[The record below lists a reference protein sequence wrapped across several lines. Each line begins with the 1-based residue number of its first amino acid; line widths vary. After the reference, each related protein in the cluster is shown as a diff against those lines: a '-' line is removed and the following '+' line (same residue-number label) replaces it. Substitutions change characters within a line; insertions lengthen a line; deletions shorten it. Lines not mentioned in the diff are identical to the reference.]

1 MEHPQFSSAVAL
13 DVVEILDLRG
23 TNPKDKRGKIN
34 VCEIKIADLCIQRIE
49 AQRVLV
55 LKREGLWIFMKED
68 EKLVLVF
75 FFTLIPMDSARVQ
88 SLPTD

>member
-1 MEHPQFSSAVAL
+1 
-13 DVVEILDLRG
+13 
-23 TNPKDKRGKIN
+23 
-34 VCEIKIADLCIQRIE
+34 
-49 AQRVLV
+49 
-55 LKREGLWIFMKED
+55 MKED